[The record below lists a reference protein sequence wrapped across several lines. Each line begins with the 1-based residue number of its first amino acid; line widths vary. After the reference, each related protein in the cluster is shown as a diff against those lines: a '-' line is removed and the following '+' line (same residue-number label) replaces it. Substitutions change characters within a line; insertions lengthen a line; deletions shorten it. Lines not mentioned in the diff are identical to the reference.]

1 MLQFALIDAGF
12 NVVPARDGSDAL
24 SVIHSDKR
32 LDVVLSDVV
41 LPGGISGLEVGREA
55 RRVRPDLPVLLT
67 SGYAGEERACR
78 MAEAEFELIAKPCPQ
93 AELLARI
100 GAAVGRLQ
108 EAVG

>member
-1 MLQFALIDAGF
+1 
-12 NVVPARDGSDAL
+12 
-24 SVIHSDKR
+24 
-32 LDVVLSDVV
+32 V